1 MKMSENKH
9 LKSIVYHVC
18 ILTLG
23 LMMFYPVLWMIASSF
38 KGHANALSPSLIPD
52 QFLIQNYFQGW
63 QGFGDLTFATFFKNS
78 FIIATTATIGQV
90 ILSAMTAYGFGRIQ
104 FKGRNFWFSVMIITL
119 LFPQQV
125 VMIPQ
130 YLMFNQLGWIDTFK
144 PLILPKFTPLPFFVF
159 LMVQFVR
166 GLPRELDEAARIDGC
181 GVYMIFFKIILPNI
195 KPALITAAI
204 FSFYWTWQD
213 FFTPLL
219 YIQSTELYPVSLA
232 LSLFADPQ
240 AVTNW
245 GAMFAMATLSLL
257 PIFLIFIFFQR
268 YLVEGIA
275 TSGLKG

>member
-1 MKMSENKH
+1 MKVSTKNK
-9 LKSIVYHVC
+9 LKSIIYHAS

-38 KGHANALSPSLIPD
+38 KTHANALSPTLIPD
-52 QFLIQNYFQGW
+52 QLLFENYIKGW

-90 ILSAMTAYGFGRIQ
+90 LLSAMTAYGFGRIQ
-104 FKGRNFWFSVMIITL
+104 FKGRDFWFSVMIITL
-119 LFPQQV
+119 LFPRQV

-166 GLPRELDEAARIDGC
+166 GLPQELDEAARIDGC
-181 GVYMIFFKIILPNI
+181 GVYSIFFKIILPNI
-195 KPALITAAI
+195 KPALITGSI

-245 GAMFAMATLSLL
+245 GAMFGMATLSLM
-257 PIFLIFIFFQR
+257 PIFLIFIFFQK
-268 YLVEGIA
+268 YLVEGMA

>member
-1 MKMSENKH
+1 MESSTKSR
-9 LKSIVYHVC
+9 LKSIIYHIC
-18 ILTLG
+18 ILSLG
-23 LMMFYPVLWMIASSF
+23 ILMFYPVLWMIASSF
-38 KGHANALSPSLIPD
+38 KTNANALSPTLIPD
-52 QFLIQNYFQGW
+52 QLLFENYIQGW
-63 QGFGDLTFATFFKNS
+63 QGFGNFTFATFFKNS

-90 ILSAMTAYGFGRIQ
+90 FLSAMTAYGFGRIQ
-104 FKGRNFWFSVMIITL
+104 FKGRDFWFSVMIITL
-119 LFPQQV
+119 LFPRQV

-130 YLMFNQLGWIDTFK
+130 YLMFNQLGWINSFK

-166 GLPRELDEAARIDGC
+166 GLPKELDEAARIDGC
-181 GVYMIFFKIILPNI
+181 GVYSIFFKIILPNI
-195 KPALITAAI
+195 KPALITGAI

-219 YIQSTELYPVSLA
+219 YIQSAELYPVSLA

-245 GAMFAMATLSLL
+245 GAMFGMATLSLM
-257 PIFLIFIFFQR
+257 PIFIIFIFFQR

>member
-1 MKMSENKH
+1 MKVSTENKI
-9 LKSIVYHVC
+9 KSVVYHVC

-38 KGHANALSPSLIPD
+38 KTHANALSPTLIPD
-52 QFLIQNYFQGW
+52 QLLIENYVQGW

-90 ILSAMTAYGFGRIQ
+90 LLSAMTAYGFGRIQ
-104 FKGRNFWFSVMIITL
+104 FKGRDFWFSVMIITL
-119 LFPQQV
+119 LFPRQV

-130 YLMFNQLGWIDTFK
+130 YLMFNQLGWIDSFK

-166 GLPRELDEAARIDGC
+166 GLPIELDEAARIDGC
-181 GVYMIFFKIILPNI
+181 GVYSIFFKIILPNI

-245 GAMFAMATLSLL
+245 GAMFGMATLSLM

>member
-1 MKMSENKH
+1 MKVSTKNKI
-9 LKSIVYHVC
+9 KSIVYHVC

-23 LMMFYPVLWMIASSF
+23 LIMFYPVLWMVASSF
-38 KGHANALSPSLIPD
+38 KSHANALSPTLIPD
-52 QFLIQNYFQGW
+52 EFLIQNYVQGW

-90 ILSAMTAYGFGRIQ
+90 LLSAMTAYGFGRIE
-104 FKGRNFWFSVMIITL
+104 FKGRNFWFSIMIVTL
-119 LFPQQV
+119 LFPRQV

-130 YLMFNQLGWIDTFK
+130 YLMFNQLGWVDTFK

-166 GLPRELDEAARIDGC
+166 GLPMELDEAARIDGC
-181 GVYMIFFKIILPNI
+181 GVYSIFFKIILPNI
-195 KPALITAAI
+195 KPALITASI

-245 GAMFAMATLSLL
+245 GAMFGMATLSLM

>member
-1 MKMSENKH
+1 MKMSDNKH
-9 LKSIVYHVC
+9 LKSVIYHIC

>member
-1 MKMSENKH
+1 MKVSTKNRI
-9 LKSIVYHVC
+9 KSIVYHVC
-18 ILTLG
+18 IFTLG
-23 LMMFYPVLWMIASSF
+23 IMMFYPVLWMIASSF
-38 KGHANALSPSLIPD
+38 KSHANALSPTLIPD
-52 QFLIQNYFQGW
+52 QFLIQNYVQGW

-90 ILSAMTAYGFGRIQ
+90 MLSAMTAYGFGRIE
-104 FKGRNFWFSVMIITL
+104 FKGRNFWFSIMIITL
-119 LFPQQV
+119 LFPRQV

-166 GLPRELDEAARIDGC
+166 GLPMELDEAARIDGC
-181 GVYMIFFKIILPNI
+181 GVYSIFFKIILPNI

-245 GAMFAMATLSLL
+245 GAMFGMATLSLM
-257 PIFLIFIFFQR
+257 PIFIIFIFFQR

>member
-1 MKMSENKH
+1 MKVSTTNR
-9 LKSIVYHVC
+9 LKSIIYHVC

-38 KGHANALSPSLIPD
+38 KTHANALSPTLIPD
-52 QFLIQNYFQGW
+52 QFLIQNYVQGW

-90 ILSAMTAYGFGRIQ
+90 MLSAMTAYGFGRIE
-104 FKGRNFWFSVMIITL
+104 FKGRNFWFSIMIITL
-119 LFPQQV
+119 LFPRQV

-130 YLMFNQLGWIDTFK
+130 YLMFNQLGWVDTFK

-166 GLPRELDEAARIDGC
+166 GLPMELDEAARIDGC
-181 GVYMIFFKIILPNI
+181 GVYSIFFKIILPNI

-245 GAMFAMATLSLL
+245 GAMFGMATLSLM
-257 PIFLIFIFFQR
+257 PIFIIFIFFQR

>member
-1 MKMSENKH
+1 MKVSTENKI
-9 LKSIVYHVC
+9 KSIVYHVC

-38 KGHANALSPSLIPD
+38 KTHANALSPTLIPD
-52 QFLIQNYFQGW
+52 QFLIENYIQGW

-90 ILSAMTAYGFGRIQ
+90 MLSAMTAYGFGRIE
-104 FKGRNFWFSVMIITL
+104 FKGRNFWFSIMIITL
-119 LFPQQV
+119 LFPRQV

-130 YLMFNQLGWIDTFK
+130 YLMFNQLGWINSFK

-166 GLPRELDEAARIDGC
+166 GLPIELDEAARIDGC
-181 GVYMIFFKIILPNI
+181 GVYSIFFKIILPNI

-245 GAMFAMATLSLL
+245 GAMFGMATLSLM

>member
-1 MKMSENKH
+1 MKVSTENKI
-9 LKSIVYHVC
+9 KSVVYHVC

-38 KGHANALSPSLIPD
+38 KTHANALSPTLIPD
-52 QFLIQNYFQGW
+52 QLLIENYVQGW

-90 ILSAMTAYGFGRIQ
+90 LLSAMTAYGFGRIQ
-104 FKGRNFWFSVMIITL
+104 FKGRDFWFSVMIITL
-119 LFPQQV
+119 LFPRQV

-130 YLMFNQLGWIDTFK
+130 YLMFNQLGWIDSFK

-166 GLPRELDEAARIDGC
+166 GLPIELDEAARIDGC
-181 GVYMIFFKIILPNI
+181 GVYSIFFKIILPNI

-245 GAMFAMATLSLL
+245 GSMFGMATLSLM

>member
-1 MKMSENKH
+1 MKVSTENKI
-9 LKSIVYHVC
+9 KSVVYHVC

-38 KGHANALSPSLIPD
+38 KTHANALSPTLIPD
-52 QFLIQNYFQGW
+52 QLLIENYVQGW

-90 ILSAMTAYGFGRIQ
+90 LLSAMTAYGFGRIQ
-104 FKGRNFWFSVMIITL
+104 FKGRDFWFSVMIITL
-119 LFPQQV
+119 LFPRQV

-130 YLMFNQLGWIDTFK
+130 YLMFNQLGWIDSFK

-166 GLPRELDEAARIDGC
+166 GLPIELDEAARIDGC
-181 GVYMIFFKIILPNI
+181 GVYSIFFKIILPNI

-245 GAMFAMATLSLL
+245 GAMFGMATLSLM

-275 TSGLKG
+275 TSG